1 MQGFNMGR
9 YVPPDL
15 EGVVSFNTAS
25 GKGHALGSR
34 ARKLKTE
41 GVLTVRF
48 ECPFAIWCTHCR
60 PEQLI
65 GQGVRFNAEKKKV
78 GSYFST
84 PVWSFRFKHPV
95 CGGWL
100 EVRTDPQHAEY
111 VVVEGGR
118 RRDTGAE
125 KVLDG
130 EIRIAGPGGGNV
142 TEEDKARLERD
153 GGFGALEKKVQ
164 DKTLFDSQK
173 ERLESLLQASE
184 RDWADPYER
193 SRQLRAEFRVGRR
206 KRQADEKSGEA
217 LKEKFGLALDVVGE
231 HAEDGERAK
240 FIEFGEHPD
249 LLSTTIATSS
259 SSRKPM
265 FRHVLDGDGHL
276 GGPPSSSTPSSL
288 SLLSSSSY
296 SSAATAAS
304 RSKSTPATKRDPDHY
319 KKDILQ
325 STLRSNTRIAT
336 DPFLRGEE
344 EGDIWQKPRVKRKR
358 RGADEE
364 DGGETEHNNRDRH
377 EDKYEDTEKR
387 RETNAKATAK
397 AGNSTALALV
407 VGYDSD
413 SS

>member
-78 GSYFST
+78 GNYFST
-84 PVWSFRFKHPV
+84 PIWSFRFKHAA
-95 CGGWL
+95 CGGWV
-100 EVRTDPQHAEY
+100 EVRTDPKNAEY

-118 RRDTGAE
+118 RRDTGAD
-125 KVLDG
+125 KLLDG
-130 EIRIAGPGGGNV
+130 EIQITGGGV
-142 TEEDKARLERD
+142 TEEDKERLERN
-153 GGFGALEKKVQ
+153 GGFGALEKKIQ

-173 ERLESLLQASE
+173 ERLESLLKASE

-193 SRQLRAEFRVGRR
+193 SKRLRAEFRVGRR

-217 LKEKFGLALDVVGE
+217 LKEKFGLELDMVGE
-231 HAEDGERAK
+231 DAEDGERAK
-240 FIEFGEHPD
+240 FVEFGDHAAE
-249 LLSTTIATSS
+249 LSSS
-259 SSRKPM
+259 TSSRKPM
-265 FRHVLDGDGHL
+265 FSTALNT
-276 GGPPSSSTPSSL
+276 GPLIPLSISTPSS
-288 SLLSSSSY
+288 S
-296 SSAATAAS
+296 S
-304 RSKSTPATKRDPDHY
+304 RSKSSTAAKSDH
-319 KKDILQ
+319 KKEILQ
-325 STLRSNTRIAT
+325 STLRSNTRIAS
-336 DPFLRGEE
+336 DPFLREE
-344 EGDIWQKPRVKRKR
+344 DVWQPRVKRKR
-358 RGADEE
+358 PDEGVTE
-364 DGGETEHNNRDRH
+364 QKQEKEKET
-377 EDKYEDTEKR
+377 KTKV
-387 RETNAKATAK
+387 A
-397 AGNSTALALV
+397 NSTALV